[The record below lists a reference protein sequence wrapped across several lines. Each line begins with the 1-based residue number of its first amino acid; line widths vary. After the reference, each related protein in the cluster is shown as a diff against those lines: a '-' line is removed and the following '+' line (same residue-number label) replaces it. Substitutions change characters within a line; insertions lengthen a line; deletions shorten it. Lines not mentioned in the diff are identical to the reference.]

1 MEGCEECG
9 HEYHVVG
16 ASFSPIEAG
25 KIQAEHTENDGGH
38 IHSNFCQTTTVEV
51 QLPLVEPEDKIH

>member
-16 ASFSPIEAG
+16 ASFIKTEAERL
-25 KIQAEHTENDGGH
+25 QLEHSKNDGGH
-38 IHSNFCQTTTVEV
+38 LHSNYCEVVTTEV
-51 QLPLVEPEDKIH
+51 RLPYDMTLD